1 MKSVAMVINDT
12 SVKQC
17 ALDGEIGE
25 VRDIKKPISLRFHKS
40 REKATWCYLHYIKGR
55 VQRTRIGYWPALK
68 TKEAL
73 ALVPGIMEQL
83 GRGDDVQASQF
94 NTVGELLGWY
104 AARIDQEALKSDSRR
119 KGVLSAIKKHLR
131 PRLEGVKIINVKKS
145 VIDEKLILP
154 LQNDDLKPS
163 SIRQYFAILKR
174 VFTSAHELGAITVNP
189 MSSMKFRDHVQRR
202 IEPKAG
208 RILVS
213 DIHRVLNRIGELP
226 GVIQML
232 LLMMLM
238 FGTRIGET
246 RQLRWRYIDFEARR
260 LTIPEQ
266 ITKTGSVHI
275 LPLTDHATALLMDY
289 REQCHGEY
297 LFGNNEPCS
306 QSQADKL
313 VRTASSRKWSAH
325 DLRKAARSAWATIGI
340 DYWVSERLLN
350 HKQKGLD
357 LVYIKADSM
366 DVKRAAL
373 EQYHTWLFGGSA
385 TSHIQVVE
393 KSSEHENPSIFN
405 KVA

>member
-1 MKSVAMVINDT
+1 MKSVAMAINDT
-12 SVKQC
+12 SIKQS
-17 ALDGEIGE
+17 ASVGEIGE
-25 VRDIKKPISLRFHKS
+25 IRDSKKPISLRFHKS
-40 REKATWCYLHYIKGR
+40 RKKATWCYLHYIKGR
-55 VQRTRIGYWPALK
+55 VQRARIGYWPALK

-73 ALVPGIMEQL
+73 ALVPGIIEQL

-94 NTVGELLGWY
+94 NTVGDLLSWY
-104 AARIDQEALKSDSRR
+104 AARVEQEALKSDSRR
-119 KGVLSAIKKHLR
+119 KGVLSAINKHLR
-131 PRLEGVKIINVKKS
+131 SRLENIKIINVKKS

-174 VFTSAHELGAITVNP
+174 VFTSAHELGVITVNP
-189 MSSMKFRDHVQRR
+189 MASMKFRDHVQRR

-213 DIHRVLNRIGELP
+213 DVHRVLKRIGELP
-226 GVIQML
+226 GEVQML
-232 LLMMLM
+232 LLIMLM

-246 RQLRWRYIDFEARR
+246 RQLRWRHIDFEARR

-266 ITKTGSVHI
+266 ITKTGAVHI

-289 REQCHGEY
+289 RDQCHGEY

-306 QSQADKL
+306 ESQADKL
-313 VRTASSRKWSAH
+313 VRAASKRKWSAH

-366 DVKRAAL
+366 GVKRAAL
-373 EQYHTWLFGGSA
+373 EQYHSWLFGDCA
-385 TSHIQVVE
+385 TSHIQVTE
-393 KSSEHENPSIFN
+393 KIETNENTNVFN